1 MGGWPKDKDAKK
13 LIKFL
18 VAERGWTYSTDVGN
32 SAHIAGWLSCG
43 LGCRNKIY
51 STGEGTFKVI
61 KKIGQ
66 RCMHGR
72 NL

>member
-43 LGCRNKIY
+43 LGCREKIY
-51 STGEGTFKVI
+51 STGFGTFKVVQNIGI
-61 KKIGQ
+61 K
-66 RCMHGR
+66 CDHGR
-72 NL
+72 KI

>member
-18 VAERGWTYSTDVGN
+18 VAERGWSYSTEVGN

-43 LGCRNKIY
+43 VGCKVPVY
-51 STGEGTFKVI
+51 STANNTFGKLRRVAE
-61 KKIGQ
+61 KCK
-66 RCMHGR
+66 HGR
-72 NL
+72 NK

>member
-43 LGCRNKIY
+43 LGCREKIY
-51 STGEGTFKVI
+51 GTGNNTI
-61 KKIGQ
+61 KLVQKAG
-66 RCMHGR
+66 RKCTHGR
-72 NL
+72 KI

>member
-1 MGGWPKDKDAKK
+1 MGGWPKNKDAKK

-43 LGCRNKIY
+43 LGCREKIY
-51 STGEGTFKVI
+51 STGRDTFSFVRYAARK
-61 KKIGQ
+61 
-66 RCMHGR
+66 CNHGR
-72 NL
+72 GI